1 MAERR
6 MFSKRITQSAKF
18 LKMPVSAQCLY
29 FHLGLN
35 ADDDGI
41 VEAYSVLRLSN
52 SAEDDLRILQA
63 KGYIKV
69 LNDDLVTYISDW
81 RENNQIRAD
90 RKIDSIYKDLLLQIV
105 PEAKLLPAKQ
115 RADRK
120 QGVRGTSSGQHS
132 IGKDSIDKD
141 SIGKNKTGDDVAG
154 DTGEEVINPDDDMK
168 KKLIKVWQDNMG
180 PIVPFITEGLLNLY
194 DEFGYPVI
202 EEAIKVA
209 VLNNVRKL
217 SYVEGVV
224 MRLAANGGNNGSD
237 KDTCHKNVVRECTE
251 NEKRACGVEI

>member
-35 ADDDGI
+35 ADDDGV

-63 KGYIKV
+63 KGYIQV
-69 LNDDLVTYISDW
+69 LNEDLVTYISDW

-105 PEAKLLPAKQ
+105 PDANLLPAKP

-120 QGVRGTSSGQHS
+120 RDVPRTTNGPHS
-132 IGKDSIDKD
+132 IVKDSIVKD
-141 SIGKNKTGDDVAG
+141 SIVKNS
-154 DTGEEVINPDDDMK
+154 INNTADDMK
-168 KKLIKVWQDNMG
+168 AKLINIWQQNIG
-180 PIVPFITEGLLNLY
+180 PITPFIVDDLTVLF
-194 DEFGYPVI
+194 DEVGYPII
-202 EEAIKVA
+202 EEAIKIA
-209 VLNNVRKL
+209 VQQNVRNFN
-217 SYVEGVV
+217 YVKGVA
-224 MRLAANGGNNGSD
+224 MRLNVNGGKNA
-237 KDTCHKNVVRECTE
+237 KDSKPIAQKFKPV
-251 NEKRACGVEI
+251 KDFEI